1 MEDFVFQNRTKVV
14 FGRGK
19 ENDVGTYIK
28 PYAEKALLHY
38 GGGSI
43 KRKIPYEKSPAGSSL
58 YDRICS
64 SFKRES
70 IEWEELPGVQPNPR
84 VDLVRRGIVLCREQK
99 IPFIL
104 AVGGGSVIDSAKA
117 IAAGV
122 RYSGDVWDLFGG
134 KQVKEA
140 LPVGV
145 VLTIPAAGSESSNGS
160 VITNEDGWYKRA
172 MISELLRPRFAVL
185 NPELSFTLSQ
195 YQTMVG
201 IADIMAHLIERYF
214 TKVEHVDVSD
224 RLIEGTMRSIISNSR
239 ILLEDPGNYDAR
251 AEVMWAGTLAH
262 NDLFSCGRIGDWA
275 SHEIEHE
282 LSGIYDVP
290 HGAGLSVI
298 IPAWMTYV
306 CRKDPKNTVPKV
318 AQFADRVWNVDTNTE
333 AFEGIALEGAARLKS
348 YFRAL
353 GIPTSLREL
362 GVSSDRF
369 GEMAKK
375 CTERGPVG
383 NFVRLYEEDV
393 MEIFRLAE
401 E

>member
-201 IADIMAHLIERYF
+201 
-214 TKVEHVDVSD
+214 
-224 RLIEGTMRSIISNSR
+224 
-239 ILLEDPGNYDAR
+239 EDPGNYDAR